1 MVQYTIVKQ
10 RGRLPGQQN
19 GRMRNI
25 AWHPARRLDIAPAEP
40 FYPAAVLHSLA
51 LSRAQLLIFL

>member
-40 FYPAAVLHSLA
+40 FYPAAVLHSF
-51 LSRAQLLIFL
+51 SRAQLLIFL